1 MKEAILYLDKDLKV
15 VYNKNYIK
23 NFQNLPWWLNSTTY
37 IKCSSQ
43 AVAVEDMTFSEQQ
56 ESMQIS
62 NDDDEF
68 DVENEDE
75 FISTDT
81 FCKDTRE
88 AIDNFKSTSSKL
100 DESIEEQRRKNQLF
114 QEQLQK
120 ALLN

>member
-1 MKEAILYLDKDLKV
+1 MKEVISYLDKDLKV

-23 NFQNLPWWLNSTTY
+23 HFQNLPWWLNSTTY

-43 AVAVEDMTFSEQQ
+43 AVAVEDITFTEQQ
-56 ESMQIS
+56 ESMQID
-62 NDDDEF
+62 NDDEF
-68 DVENEDE
+68 DMENEDE

-100 DESIEEQRRKNQLF
+100 DTSIEEQRKRNQLF